1 MKASI
6 HTEAFSKDFGRN
18 SSDESISYNISKM
31 PSAETKPSS
40 KLEYSLYKAEIDFI
54 FPTKSSLRP
63 SNLSFSLSIERAKSD
78 KSSNHLLIKKTRAA
92 SPLE

>member
-54 FPTKSSLRP
+54 FPTKSLRP
-63 SNLSFSLSIERAKSD
+63 SNLSFSISIERAKSD
-78 KSSNHLLIKKTRAA
+78 KSSDDI
-92 SPLE
+92 